1 MITEAL
7 LNFFASIFDWLL
19 GSLPT
24 IEAPEWLSS
33 ISSVAG
39 TVFGYANSMGAWFP
53 TGLAFAVAGTLVAT
67 WLIAF
72 GIKAARLVLSLFTGG
87 GGSAA

>member
-1 MITEAL
+1 MITEAIL
-7 LNFFASIFDWLL
+7 LFFGSIFDWLL
-19 GSLPT
+19 GALPT
-24 IEAPEWLSS
+24 VEAPDWFSNVS
-33 ISSVAG
+33 AVAG

-53 TGLAFAVAGTLVAT
+53 TALAFTVAGTLVAT